1 MWGWKHG
8 KVCKISSYL
17 QGNKKFVQFLTQVK
31 ESRLKIIEN
40 IIKKHGAFL
49 WVYNEGITKFE
60 KLWHKLK

>member
-1 MWGWKHG
+1 M
-8 KVCKISSYL
+8 YF
-17 QGNKKFVQFLTQVK
+17 QGNKIFVQFLTQVK